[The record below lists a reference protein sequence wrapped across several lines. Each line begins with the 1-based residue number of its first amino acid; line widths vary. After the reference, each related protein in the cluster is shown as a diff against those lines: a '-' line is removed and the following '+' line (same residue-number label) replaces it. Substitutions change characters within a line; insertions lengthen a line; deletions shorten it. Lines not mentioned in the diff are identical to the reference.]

1 MRQIVVAAAVAVL
14 MVVHPATA
22 AARRGKKTVFE
33 KDTFQTS
40 KGELTITF
48 VGHGTL
54 MFEYGGAVI
63 HVDPVSRE
71 ADYSAMPKARLV
83 LITHHH
89 GDHLDPTAVS
99 AIRTPDTEIVL
110 APACA
115 SALPDG
121 IVMRNGDVRTVAGL
135 RIEAV
140 PAYNLVHK
148 RPDGKPFHPKGEGN
162 GYVIGFGDRRVYVA
176 GDTEDI
182 PEMAQLRG
190 IDIAFLPMNLP
201 YTMTPGMV
209 SDAAKAFKPSV
220 LYPYHYGSTNPA
232 DLTKLLAE
240 ESGIEVRVRDLR

>member
-1 MRQIVVAAAVAVL
+1 MRRTVAVAV
-14 MVVHPATA
+14 VVACVLAHPGTSAT
-22 AARRGKKTVFE
+22 RKGRKTVFE

-54 MFEYGGAVI
+54 MLEHGGTVV
-63 HVDPVSRE
+63 HVDPTTRE
-71 ADYSAMPKARLV
+71 ADYGTMPKARLI
-83 LITHHH
+83 LITHQH
-89 GDHLDPTAVS
+89 GDHLDPKAV
-99 AIRTPDTEIVL
+99 AAVRTPDTQIVL
-110 APACA
+110 SPVCA

-182 PEMAQLRG
+182 PEIAQLRG